1 MVQREGF
8 TEEARRRVDLLC
20 VDAAR
25 VFIKAA
31 KEAKI
36 NQQDKKK
43 AAA

>member
-1 MVQREGF
+1 MIQREGL
-8 TEEARRRVDLLC
+8 TEEARRRVGLSC
-20 VDAAR
+20 VDTAR